1 MIADNLDAIG
11 QNDALDLATTIERT
25 RLVALAAAQFVV
37 VTSGN
42 TLHIIVVVTN
52 LHVLLDDSNTI
63 GRKSQL
69 IPTSNLGIVV
79 DDFILD
85 AVDDCRLHNWYWR
98 ILTANIVRQVCVSKI
113 LNAAEWDHKGH
124 ILLVVIF
131 INLFPVVGIVNPGS
145 NGMTSL
151 RSDEVIICAT
161 CCYRATATI
170 SNQCSRCMRLQT
182 ILESITPSDKA
193 CSVCL
198 AVHLEL
204 KTNLRTCRNILVTS
218 IGDDCAHHEVVASID
233 GILFLLVADKHLGD
247 NQIVASCNRCKLIDI
262 VCRS

>member
-1 MIADNLDAIG
+1 MVADSLDAVG
-11 QNDALDLATTIERT
+11 QNDALDFTATIERT
-25 RLVALAAAQFVV
+25 RLVALAATQLVV
-37 VTSGN
+37 ITSDD
-42 TLHIIVVVTN
+42 TLHIIVVCTN
-52 LHVLLDDSNTI
+52 LHALLDDSNTI
-63 GRKSQL
+63 GRKSQFV
-69 IPTSNLGIVV
+69 PTNNLSVVV

-85 AVDDCRLHNWYWR
+85 TIDDCRLHDR
-98 ILTANIVRQVCVSKI
+98 IFTTNIVWQVSFSKI
-113 LNAAEWDHKGH
+113 LNTTEWDYKGY
-124 ILLVVIF
+124 ILFVVIF
-131 INLFPVVGIVNPGS
+131 IYLFFPVVGIVNPGC

-151 RSDEVIICAT
+151 RSDEVIISTT
-161 CCYRATATI
+161 CCHRATATI
-170 SNQCSRCMRLQT
+170 GNQRSRCMRLQT